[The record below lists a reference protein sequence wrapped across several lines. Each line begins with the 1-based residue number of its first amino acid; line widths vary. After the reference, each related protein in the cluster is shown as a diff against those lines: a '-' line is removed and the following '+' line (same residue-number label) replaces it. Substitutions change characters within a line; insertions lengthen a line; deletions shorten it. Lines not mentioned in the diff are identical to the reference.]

1 MATTRLYW
9 EDVEEGQEVPPYS
22 QKVGYMELNRFA
34 GANNELVPIHMD
46 PDYAKNVANLPDVI
60 VMGNLKL
67 AYIANALTDWAGD
80 EGWIQKLYVEYRK
93 MDQVNTTIT
102 AKGKVTKKYEQD
114 GKHLVDL
121 EVWVENEQGEVTTPG
136 RAVLALP
143 TRRG

>member
-1 MATTRLYW
+1 MAATQLYW
-9 EDVEEGQEVPPYS
+9 EDVEEGQDVPPYS

-46 PDYAKNVANLPDVI
+46 PDYAKNVAKLPDVI

-102 AKGKVTKKYEQD
+102 AKGKVSKKYQD
-114 GKHLVDL
+114 GGKHLVDL

-143 TRRG
+143 TRGG

>member
-1 MATTRLYW
+1 MTAQLYW
-9 EDVEEGQEVPPYS
+9 EDVSEGQEVPPYE

-46 PDYAKNVANLPDVI
+46 AEYAKNVAKLPDVI

-80 EGWIQKLYVEYRK
+80 DAWIQKLFVEYRK
-93 MDQVNTTIT
+93 MDVVNKTIS
-102 AKGKVTKKYEQD
+102 AKAKVTKKYEED

-121 EVWVENEQGEVTTPG
+121 EVWVENEDGEVTTPG
-136 RAVLALP
+136 RATLRLP
-143 TRRG
+143 SRG